1 MEVLIFVVLVILL
14 LGTIY
19 YASKDINNAKS
30 ENGLFNYRKG
40 QINYRAEVKDV
51 KTNVVRSGDK
61 KSFDITVIF
70 DDTFVY
76 KRNIKPTNVVNGV
89 SGISRND
96 VEKITEEAK
105 EAHFKVCRELGLA
118 PSYEQMQKTAAN
130 LEFLGNMQKL
140 NNKFFPGGI
149 ENKQI
154 CAKQIDI
161 LTGHKLETKEC
172 LDIFIYCVTQYSV
185 NSSDYR
191 YVIKHLPIAHPLL
204 KDEEAIK
211 KIATYTFFYTVKDF
225 KLPFDLTNPKDMNLL
240 NTITKELDIQSYAR
254 EVNFNKYDEDSGLIR
269 KKPLFFHGFEN
280 AEEYLNSLYD
290 ESGNKLKVGSRY
302 SYSEENIPGMLD
314 CYTMCYEDGRE
325 YGELYVSSYGADD
338 CTFVPKGYKHKLLSN
353 NRKQES
359 SKTYASTNQSN
370 TKPNANSVEND
381 KTANLSKTDL
391 NSNEGNKRSASKTE
405 IKSTPDDEIN
415 FCRKCGAKLKPDS
428 IYCEKCGSK
437 VR

>member
-1 MEVLIFVVLVILL
+1 MEILIFVFLVILL

-19 YASKDINNAKS
+19 YASKDINKTKS
-30 ENGLFNYRKG
+30 ENGLFNYRKD
-40 QINYRAEVKDV
+40 QINYRGEVKDV

-118 PSYEQMQKTAAN
+118 PSYEQMQKTATN

-140 NNKFFPGGI
+140 NNIFFPGGI
-149 ENKQI
+149 KNKQM
-154 CAKQIDI
+154 CAKDIDI

-172 LDIFIYCVTQYSV
+172 LDIFIYCLTHYTV
-185 NSSDYR
+185 NGADYE
-191 YVIKHLPIAHPLL
+191 YVIKHLPIAHRTLT
-204 KDEEAIK
+204 DEK
-211 KIATYTFFYTVKDF
+211 VVKRIATYAFVYKVRGFD
-225 KLPFDLTNPKDMNLL
+225 PIDLTDQENIQFLDDFS
-240 NTITKELDIQSYAR
+240 KELDAQIDVKKKNHN
-254 EVNFNKYDEDSGLIR
+254 EYDENSGLKR
-269 KKPLFFHGFEN
+269 NKPIFFKGPRA
-280 AEEYLNSLYD
+280 AEEYLSSLLD
-290 ESGNKLKVGSRY
+290 ESGNELKIGSRY

-314 CYTMCYEDGRE
+314 CYTMCYKDGRE
-325 YGELYVSSYGADD
+325 YGELYVSCYSSDN

-353 NRKQES
+353 HQKQES
-359 SKTYASTNQSN
+359 SRTYASTNQTN
-370 TKPNANSVEND
+370 TKPNANSVVNN
-381 KTANLSKTDL
+381 KSTNLSKTDL
-391 NSNEGNKRSASKTE
+391 NLNEENKKTTSMSE
-405 IKSTPDDEIN
+405 IKPTTDDEIN